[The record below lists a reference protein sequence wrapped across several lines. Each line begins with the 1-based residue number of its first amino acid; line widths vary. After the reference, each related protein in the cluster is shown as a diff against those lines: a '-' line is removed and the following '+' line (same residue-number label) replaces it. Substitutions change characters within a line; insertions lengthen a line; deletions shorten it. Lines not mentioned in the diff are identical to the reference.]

1 MTNRKAQIL
10 DSAERLVRRFGYD
23 GFSYADLEKEIGI
36 RKASIHHHY
45 PSKADLAEALVKRYT
60 DSILSKLSALDTD
73 TKSAGQTLEEYVSMY
88 QASLQGGQSLCLCVA
103 ISIGAP
109 QLDNPVLAVLDEF
122 HDACR
127 AWLETLFRRGKTDGS
142 IIGGLDPAQDA
153 AACLALVEGA
163 QLQSRIHGST
173 EPFVRATAQI
183 RHRIR
188 PISIN

>member
-10 DSAERLVRRFGYD
+10 DSAERLARRFGYD

-60 DSILSKLSALDTD
+60 DNILSKLSTLDTD
-73 TKSAGQTLEEYVSMY
+73 TNSAGQTLEEYLSLY
-88 QASLQGGQSLCLCVA
+88 EASLQGGQSLCLYVA
-103 ISIGAP
+103 ISVGAP
-109 QLDNPVLAVLDEF
+109 QLDNPVLALLDEF
-122 HDACR
+122 HDASR